1 MTIADLPGLNASLNS
16 IATIFLLMGFIFART
31 HRVKAHKLSMVGALV
46 ISAAFLT
53 SYLIYHFNVEIITKY
68 QGAGLWRII
77 YYSILF
83 SHIPLA
89 VLMVPFII
97 RAVFLAIKGRIEE
110 HRAMVRWVWP
120 VWMYVSVTG
129 VLIYLM
135 LY

>member
-1 MTIADLPGLNASLNS
+1 M
-16 IATIFLLMGFIFART
+16 
-31 HRVKAHKLSMVGALV
+31 
-46 ISAAFLT
+46 LT
-53 SYLIYHFNVEIITKY
+53 SYLIYHFNVEMVTKY
-68 QGAGLWRII
+68 QGVGFWRIL

-89 VLMVPFII
+89 ALMVPFII
-97 RAVFLAIKGRIEE
+97 RAVFLAIKGRIAE

-129 VLIYLM
+129 VIIYLM